1 MPTRVVRHLT
11 DLSRRERAPGIALAA
26 ATAIALVWANAW
38 HASYS
43 EVAEAARHIVNEG
56 VMSAFFLL
64 VGLEIRREIVA
75 GELGSVRR
83 ALPPVVAAMF
93 GMAVPGLIYAAVVR
107 GGEGGGAWAIPMATD
122 LAFALGAMAL
132 VDADLSLRAR
142 TFVLTLSVADDVL
155 SIVVLILFYGGHFD
169 PLPVMIGLVAFGA
182 IAVAHHTHHAEIP
195 VAALAGTIA
204 WFAFSR
210 AGIEPAIVGLPV
222 GLILPHTGRAGA
234 ARLLGPRH
242 LERML
247 QPWIV
252 LGVLPVFAVVN
263 VGVKLDPSILRTG
276 AAGTIFLAVLASRVI
291 GKPLGIG
298 AAVLVLRVARR
309 DPKVDFGHLLSAGS
323 LAAAGL
329 TVPLLVVEL
338 ALPEGPQADAAR
350 AALLVASVIAVVL
363 GWIVHAVA
371 GRRRDGRMEPAPSE
385 HHGNDTS

>member
-1 MPTRVVRHLT
+1 MPARVVRHLT
-11 DLSRRERAPGIALAA
+11 ELSRRERAPGVALAA
-26 ATAIALVWANAW
+26 ATLVALVWANVW
-38 HASYS
+38 SPSY
-43 EVAEAARHIVNEG
+43 ADFAATARHFVNEG

-83 ALPPVVAAMF
+83 AVPPFVAAVL

-107 GGEGGGAWAIPMATD
+107 GGPGADGWAIPMATD

-142 TFVLTLSVADDVL
+142 MFLLTLSVADDVL
-155 SIVVLILFYGGHFD
+155 SIVVLIVFYGGEFD
-169 PLPVMIGLVAFGA
+169 PLPVAGGAVALGA
-182 IAVAHHTHHAEIP
+182 IAVAHRTHHGEIP

-204 WFAFSR
+204 WYAFSR
-210 AGIEPAIVGLPV
+210 GGIEPAIVGLPV
-222 GLILPHTGRAGA
+222 GLMLPHTG
-234 ARLLGPRH
+234 ARTLGPRH

-263 VGVKLDPSILRTG
+263 VGVKLDPPALATG
-276 AAGTIFLAVLASRVI
+276 AAGTIFLAVLLARVI

-298 AAVLVLRVARR
+298 AAVIVLRAAHR
-309 DPKVDFGHLLSAGS
+309 DPKVDTGHLLSAGS

-350 AALLVASVIAVVL
+350 AALLVSSVLAVGV
-363 GWIVHAVA
+363 GWVVHALA
-371 GRRRDGRMEPAPSE
+371 DRKRPAPGAV
-385 HHGNDTS
+385 HRHDGHGS

>member
-1 MPTRVVRHLT
+1 MPGRIVRHLT
-11 DLSRRERAPGIALAA
+11 ELSRRERAPGIALTL
-26 ATAIALVWANAW
+26 ATFVALVWANAW
-38 HASYS
+38 TGSYAD
-43 EVAEAARHIVNEG
+43 VAGGARHIVNEG

-83 ALPPVVAAMF
+83 AVPPIVAAIS
-93 GMAVPGLIYAAVVR
+93 GMIVPSLIYAAVVR
-107 GGEGGGAWAIPMATD
+107 AGPGRDGWGIPMATD
-122 LAFALGAMAL
+122 IAFALGAMAL

-142 TFVLTLSVADDVL
+142 TFLLTLSVADDVL
-155 SIVVLILFYGGHFD
+155 SIVVLIVFYGGDFD
-169 PLPVMIGLVAFGA
+169 PLPVAGGLVALGA
-182 IAVAHHTHHAEIP
+182 IAVAHRTHHGEIP
-195 VAALAGTIA
+195 VAALAGTVA

-210 AGIEPAIVGLPV
+210 GGIEPAIVGLPV
-222 GLILPHTGRAGA
+222 GLMLPHAGA
-234 ARLLGPRH
+234 RTLGPRH

-263 VGVKLDPSILRTG
+263 VGVRLDPSVLATG
-276 AAGTIFLAVLASRVI
+276 AAGTIFVAVLLARVV

-298 AAVLVLRVARR
+298 AAVIVLRAARR
-309 DPKVDFGHLLSAGS
+309 DPRVDIGHLLSAGS

-350 AALLVASVIAVVL
+350 AALLVASVIAVGV
-363 GWIVHAVA
+363 GWLVHAVA
-371 GRRRDGRMEPAPSE
+371 DRRRSRDDGVLHRHDGVGS
-385 HHGNDTS
+385 